1 MNWAHIE
8 KAPKQI
14 YQEVIRLKSTG
25 PKYIRVT
32 TTQLEKT
39 RFEELESIWKTWNV
53 AKTTAQKVRWRA
65 SVVALWSTRYD
76 EDLVRK

>member
-1 MNWAHIE
+1 M
-8 KAPKQI
+8 
-14 YQEVIRLKSTG
+14 
-25 PKYIRVT
+25 RVT

-39 RFEELESIWKTWNV
+39 RFEELGSIWKTWNV
-53 AKTTAQKVRWRA
+53 AKRTAQKVRWRA